1 MSHLLALRDVHA
13 GYSDV
18 NILHGVDLYV
28 DMGEIVTVIGP
39 NGAGKS
45 TALKAI
51 MGLLNVRQGTITLR
65 NEDLLKYRTEE
76 LIAKRIGYV
85 PQVANVFSSL
95 TVLENLQISRQ
106 GRDGKARLEEI
117 FSYFP
122 NLEERKRVRAG
133 RLSGGER
140 QMLALGRA
148 LMNDPEI
155 LLLDEP
161 SAALSPALTKEVFA
175 KILDINSRGTAIL
188 LVEQNARQS
197 LTFSHRAYVLD
208 TGRTAL
214 TGTGQELL
222 NDPKVAELYLGGH
235 PKVEVGREESNDPA

>member
-1 MSHLLALRDVHA
+1 MSHLLTLRDVHA

-18 NILHGVDLYV
+18 NILHGVDLHV
-28 DMGEIVTVIGP
+28 DAGEIVTVIGP

-51 MGLLNVRQGTITLR
+51 MGLLNVRQGTISLR
-65 NEDLLKYRTEE
+65 DENLLTYRTEQ
-76 LIAKRIGYV
+76 LIEKRVGYV

-106 GRDGKARLEEI
+106 GSGSETRLAEI

-122 NLEERKRVRAG
+122 NLKERKRVRAG

-197 LTFSHRAYVLD
+197 LAFSHRAYVLD

-235 PKVEVGREESNDPA
+235 PKVEVGKEESNDPA

>member
-1 MSHLLALRDVHA
+1 MNHLLALRDVHA

-18 NILHGVDLYV
+18 NILHGVELHV
-28 DMGEIVTVIGP
+28 GAGEIVTVIGP

-51 MGLLNVRQGTITLR
+51 MGLLKVRRGSIALR
-65 NEDLLKYRTEE
+65 GESLLGYRTEN
-76 LIAKRIGYV
+76 LILKRIGYV
-85 PQVANVFSSL
+85 PQVENVFPSL
-95 TVLENLQISRQ
+95 TVLENLQIFRRGRHAKSRL
-106 GRDGKARLEEI
+106 AEI

-122 NLEERKRVRAG
+122 NLEERKQTRAG

-148 LMNDPEI
+148 LMNEPEI

-161 SAALSPALTKEVFA
+161 SAALSPGLTKEVFA

-197 LTFSHRAYVLD
+197 LAFSHRAYVLD
-208 TGRTAL
+208 VGKTAL

-222 NDPKVAELYLGGH
+222 DDPKVAELYLGGH
-235 PKVEVGREESNDPA
+235 PKVALGEEE

>member
-18 NILHGVDLYV
+18 DILHGVDLHV
-28 DMGEIVTVIGP
+28 DTAEIVTVIGP

-51 MGLLNVRQGTITLR
+51 MGLLTVRQGTITFH
-65 NEDLLKYRTEE
+65 EESLLSCRTEE
-76 LIAKRIGYV
+76 LISKRIGYV
-85 PQVANVFSSL
+85 PQVANVFPSL
-95 TVLENLQISRQ
+95 TVLENLQIVRR
-106 GRDGKARLEEI
+106 GRDTKARLADI

-122 NLEERKRVRAG
+122 NLEARRQVRAG

-148 LMNDPEI
+148 LINNPQI

-161 SAALSPALTKEVFA
+161 SAALSPGLTKEVFS
-175 KILDINSRGTAIL
+175 KILDINRQGTAIL

-208 TGRTAL
+208 VGKTAL
-214 TGTGQELL
+214 TGTGEELL
-222 NDPKVAELYLGGH
+222 SNPRVAELYLGGH
-235 PKVEVGREESNDPA
+235 PK